1 MLSPSNG
8 RHMDILEELEKK
20 DKELT
25 VCYSVLQLQEQTIKD
40 MSEQIK
46 HLEQLLMHT
55 PIILNKQD

>member
-1 MLSPSNG
+1 
-8 RHMDILEELEKK
+8 MDILEELEKK